1 MNLREGAAE
10 IARWARANPGPT
22 MTITTFLLLTLAVL
36 ATAYR
41 GEQTRETVVNV
52 ERTFTRSACQIE
64 PPSVYRRFTRC
75 AELDRKREKA
85 KNEEQTGTTS
95 SDGATGEPAA
105 APDRGDA
112 GDAGDVDG
120 AGDAPDSPPDPPS
133 PPPGGGGSP
142 PGSGPDPPASEPEGP
157 SPSLGDQIGDTV
169 DHVTGLGCQ
178 ITTPLGV
185 CIR

>member
-64 PPSVYRRFTRC
+64 PAGAV
-75 AELDRKREKA
+75 EREG
-85 KNEEQTGTTS
+85 EE
-95 SDGATGEPAA
+95 
-105 APDRGDA
+105 
-112 GDAGDVDG
+112 
-120 AGDAPDSPPDPPS
+120 
-133 PPPGGGGSP
+133 
-142 PGSGPDPPASEPEGP
+142 
-157 SPSLGDQIGDTV
+157 
-169 DHVTGLGCQ
+169 
-178 ITTPLGV
+178 
-185 CIR
+185 